1 MSANSSL
8 RLIVHREEQIGEHNA
23 ETYLVAH
30 LPIPEEEPELPGD
43 IHNTLSSFDEK
54 LDLEYDCDDLI
65 QNPMLMVPKQ
75 YGRFMDIGMYDSLY
89 ND

>member
-1 MSANSSL
+1 MSKTEADSEIAGVQVPRSMLHPSPVELTMNF
-8 RLIVHREEQIGEHNA
+8 
-23 ETYLVAH
+23 AH
-30 LPIPEEEPELPGD
+30 LPIPEEEPELPGG
-43 IHNTLSSFDEK
+43 IHNTLSSFD
-54 LDLEYDCDDLI
+54 DCDDLI